1 MYAKTGK
8 SGTIFWQ
15 RGGFDSVRDKV
26 LSRFRNWLF
35 SLALKSA
42 FLHRV
47 RFQYETSHSYQK
59 NVSVFDFWSYLL
71 TNWKL
76 NLHEE
81 RFGIIPSKVHLY
93 SQSLVP
99 FSSCWLTSQWQ
110 QPAVMWR
117 KNESSYSKSLYFQT
131 IYHGLLECFFSDR
144 FALYLIFWTHWI
156 FEEDMRLF
164 DGEYLL
170 LLTSRKTLTIGGK
183 RPLAVEDLVWM
194 CDKHYHHFSFIMRF
208 LRLFMLVMLVS
219 IHFNHTENW
228 RCRDRDIFK
237 LVYSL
242 CKLTETMYLWRPKTM
257 PEMSPSATEK
267 PKT

>member
-1 MYAKTGK
+1 MKIFAYELEIKLTWRKVWYHSAQ
-8 SGTIFWQ
+8 SSFVVTIFSTVQ
-15 RGGFDSVRDKV
+15 Q
-26 LSRFRNWLF
+26 L
-35 SLALKSA
+35 LAKEPMA
-42 FLHRV
+42 A
-47 RFQYETSHSYQK
+47 TSSDVK
-59 NVSVFDFWSYLL
+59 
-71 TNWKL
+71 
-76 NLHEE
+76 
-81 RFGIIPSKVHLY
+81 
-93 SQSLVP
+93 
-99 FSSCWLTSQWQ
+99 
-110 QPAVMWR
+110 
-117 KNESSYSKSLYFQT
+117 KNESSHSKSLFFQT